1 MYLSGNNVK
10 KWDMEKIR
18 VFHNNRFSYNT
29 IISIVSLSIV
39 KRNTARD
46 FFLLLILP
54 LILINNSGQ
63 LLDF

>member
-29 IISIVSLSIV
+29 IS
-39 KRNTARD
+39 
-46 FFLLLILP
+46 LLLAFL
-54 LILINNSGQ
+54 
-63 LLDF
+63 